1 MTPSRGPADENDSDK
16 KGADENN
23 ADENSGSRPRKVGSP
38 RWLINTIAIV
48 AAVIIIGGIIAT
60 IALGGRLF

>member
-1 MTPSRGPADENDSDK
+1 MTPSRGTAGENGSDK
-16 KGADENN
+16 KGTH
-23 ADENSGSRPRKVGSP
+23 ENSGSRPHKVGSP

-48 AAVIIIGGIIAT
+48 AAVVIIGGIIAT

>member
-1 MTPSRGPADENDSDK
+1 MTPSRGPADKNGSGRDDAGEN
-16 KGADENN
+16 GAHE
-23 ADENSGSRPRKVGSP
+23 SPGSRPRKVGSP

-48 AAVIIIGGIIAT
+48 AAVIIVGGIIAT